1 MGCQEKYATNAYFY
15 LNSTFDV
22 KMALVYKIQ
31 EFLKKKFD
39 ELNLKRK
46 GFARN
51 SGIPYPTVIDITK
64 GLKLN
69 PTINTMLK
77 IANYFRCSIDEVIGR
92 NDYIILPNTR
102 NLVFHEIT
110 AEEIITNIKRFLE
123 NEVQKQNLNL
133 YTLSIEIGFSSGSLH
148 RFVNGKR
155 KQKTLD
161 SQIAVALAD
170 HFQISLDEM
179 IGRIASTKDTDKSS
193 EQSSNSDSDLNN

>member
-1 MGCQEKYATNAYFY
+1 
-15 LNSTFDV
+15 
-22 KMALVYKIQ
+22 MALVYKIQ

-51 SGIPYPTVIDITK
+51 SDIPYPTVIDITK

-92 NDYIILPNTR
+92 NYYIILPNTR

-110 AEEIITNIKRFLE
+110 AEEIITNIK
-123 NEVQKQNLNL
+123 KI
-133 YTLSIEIGFSSGSLH
+133 S
-148 RFVNGKR
+148 R
-155 KQKTLD
+155 K
-161 SQIAVALAD
+161 
-170 HFQISLDEM
+170 
-179 IGRIASTKDTDKSS
+179 
-193 EQSSNSDSDLNN
+193 